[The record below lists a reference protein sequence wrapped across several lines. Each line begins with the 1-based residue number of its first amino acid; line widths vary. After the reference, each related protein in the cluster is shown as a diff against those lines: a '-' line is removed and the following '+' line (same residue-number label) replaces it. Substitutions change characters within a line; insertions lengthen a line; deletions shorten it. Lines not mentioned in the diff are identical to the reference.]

1 MTPILLLRLALDLVA
16 VSLLVAAM
24 VYSWL
29 GNVAHEVA
37 GTAMFALL
45 VLHNVFNRRWYGT
58 LAKRRPGA
66 RGIVTRTINLSLLA
80 TMMGLLVTSVVISQS
95 VFAFLP
101 IATTFT
107 ARQLHAMA
115 AYLVLLVAA
124 VHLGLHWSM
133 IMTAARRPVG
143 IATDS
148 RVRSVGLAGVA
159 IVIAACGAWSL
170 PAMDIPSKLLMEAP
184 TGFGDFGTPTSIVLL
199 RHVAV
204 VGLLACIAHYALRI
218 ATRRRRGSD
227 R

>member
-1 MTPILLLRLALDLVA
+1 MTPIFVLRLVLDLVA
-16 VSLLVAAM
+16 VSLLAAAM
-24 VYSWL
+24 AYSWL
-29 GNVAHEVA
+29 GNLAHEIA

-45 VLHNVFNRRWYGT
+45 VLHNLFNRRWYGT

-107 ARQLHAMA
+107 ARQLHTMA

-133 IMTAARRPVG
+133 IMTATRRLAG
-143 IATDS
+143 ITTDN

-159 IVIAACGAWSL
+159 VAISACGAWSL
-170 PAMDIPSKLLMEAP
+170 PALDLPTKILMRMP
-184 TGFGDFGTPTSIVLL
+184 TGFSDFGTPTSIVLL

-204 VGLLACIAHYALRI
+204 LGLVACLTHYGLKVS
-218 ATRRRRGSD
+218 TRRRT
-227 R
+227 